1 MAYARNEGIAVSGGT
16 FNATNVAAGRN
27 AQVNQMG
34 AVQSDALNQAQNQIT
49 LLLQALEKHAN
60 QIPNHEEVT
69 QAAQSMKEE
78 LNRQKPNGLTLKSLM
93 NGIADSVK
101 SVSGVAIAVEGLKAA
116 ITVLLG

>member
-1 MAYARNEGIAVSGGT
+1 MAYRRNEGIVVSGGT
-16 FNATNVAAGRN
+16 FNATNVATGRGAQINQAG
-27 AQVNQMG
+27 AG
-34 AVQSDALNQAQNQIT
+34 QSDALNQAQNQIT

-78 LNRQKPNGLTLKSLM
+78 LTREKPSGLTLKSLL

-101 SVSGVAIAVEGLKAA
+101 SVSGVAVAVEGLKAA